1 VADHGEERVMDP
13 MGYWGLLKESGR
25 EWLEDKA
32 PRLGAALA
40 YYTALSITPLL
51 VIAIFIA
58 GIVFGQEAAQ
68 GYLLDQI
75 RGLVGVQGGRAIETM
90 IAHSNRPRT
99 GSLAAVL
106 GVITLLAGAVGV
118 VGQLQ
123 DALDTIWEVA
133 PKPGR
138 GVVGFLKDRF
148 LSLAM
153 VLGFGFLLLVSLI
166 LSTVLT
172 ALGTYF
178 VGLMPAAAPA
188 MEVADFLISLAVTAL
203 LFAMIFK
210 LVPDAEIAWGDVWI
224 GAALTALLFTLGKFL
239 LGLYIGRS
247 GITSTYGAAGSLVAL
262 LVWVYYSAQIVFFGA
277 EFTKAYANRFGSRIV
292 PSEDAVP
299 LTEEA
304 RAQQGMPRTKNI
316 EARSSRAQ

>member
-1 VADHGEERVMDP
+1 MD
-13 MGYWGLLKESGR
+13 MNGYWGLLKEAGR

-40 YYTALSITPLL
+40 YYTALSIAPLL

-58 GIVFGQEAAQ
+58 GLAFGKEAAQ

-75 RGLVGVQGGRAIETM
+75 RGLVGVQGGEAIETM
-90 IAHSNRPRT
+90 IAHANQPRT

-106 GVITLLAGAVGV
+106 GVITLLAGAAGV

-123 DALDTIWEVA
+123 DALNTIWEVV

-138 GVVGFLKDRF
+138 GVIGFLKDRF

-172 ALGTYF
+172 ALGTFF

-188 MEVADFLISLAVTAL
+188 LEVANFVISLAVTAL

-210 LVPDAEIAWGDVWI
+210 LLPDAEIAWGDVWI

-239 LGLYIGRS
+239 LGLYLGRS

-262 LVWVYYSAQIVFFGA
+262 LVWVYYSAQIVFFGV

-292 PSEDAVP
+292 PSQDAVP

-304 RAQQGMPRTKNI
+304 RAQQGMPRTRDI
-316 EARSSRAQ
+316 EAKADRMSRS

>member
-1 VADHGEERVMDP
+1 MDP
-13 MGYWGLLKESGR
+13 KGYWELLKQAGS

-40 YYTALSITPLL
+40 YYTALSIAPLL

-58 GIVFGQEAAQ
+58 GMVFGKEAAQ
-68 GYLLDQI
+68 GYLLDQL
-75 RGLVGVQGGRAIETM
+75 RSMVGAQGGQAIETM
-90 IAHSNRPRT
+90 IAQSDRPRT
-99 GSLAAVL
+99 GFIAAVVS
-106 GVITLLAGAVGV
+106 VITLLAGAVGV
-118 VGQLQ
+118 VGQIQ

-138 GVVGFLKDRF
+138 GVIGFIKDRM

-153 VLGFGFLLLVSLI
+153 VLGFGFLLLVSLV

-172 ALGTYF
+172 AMASFF
-178 VGLMPAAAPA
+178 VGLMPAVAPVMEAANF
-188 MEVADFLISLAVTAL
+188 VISLGVTAL

-210 LVPDAEIAWGDVWI
+210 LIPDAKIAWSDVWI
-224 GAALTALLFTLGKFL
+224 GAGLTALLFTLGKFL
-239 LGLYIGRS
+239 LGLYLGRS
-247 GITSTYGAAGSLVAL
+247 GVTSTYGAAGSFVAL
-262 LVWVYYSAQIVFFGA
+262 LVWVYYSAQLVFFGA

-292 PSEDAVP
+292 PSRNAVP

-304 RAQQGMPRTKNI
+304 RAEQGIPRTKDI
-316 EARSSRAQ
+316 EAEAARSNRS

>member
-1 VADHGEERVMDP
+1 MQSA
-13 MGYWGLLKESGR
+13 
-25 EWLEDKA
+25 
-32 PRLGAALA
+32 RLPAA
-40 YYTALSITPLL
+40 S
-51 VIAIFIA
+51 
-58 GIVFGQEAAQ
+58 
-68 GYLLDQI
+68 
-75 RGLVGVQGGRAIETM
+75 
-90 IAHSNRPRT
+90 
-99 GSLAAVL
+99 
-106 GVITLLAGAVGV
+106 GAVHRPSGTV

-138 GVVGFLKDRF
+138 GIMGFIKDRF

-172 ALGTYF
+172 ALGTFF
-178 VGLMPAAAPA
+178 VGLIPAAAPA
-188 MEVADFLISLAVTAL
+188 MEVVNFVISLGVTAL

-210 LVPDAEIAWGDVWI
+210 LVPDAKIAWGDVWI
-224 GAALTALLFTLGKFL
+224 GAALTAVLFTLGKFL
-239 LGLYIGRS
+239 LGLYLGRS

-292 PSEDAVP
+292 PSRDAVP

-304 RAQQGMPRTKNI
+304 RAEQGIPRTEDI
-316 EARSSRAQ
+316 EAKSDRMRRS

>member
-1 VADHGEERVMDP
+1 MDLK
-13 MGYWGLLKESGR
+13 GHWALLKEAGR

-40 YYTALSITPLL
+40 YYTALSIAPLL

-58 GIVFGQEAAQ
+58 GMVFGKEAAQ

-75 RGLVGVQGGRAIETM
+75 RDFVGVQGGQAIETM
-90 IAHSNRPRT
+90 LAHANQPRT
-99 GSLAAVL
+99 GFLAAVL
-106 GVITLLAGAVGV
+106 GVITLLAGAAGV
-118 VGQLQ
+118 VSQLQ
-123 DALDTIWEVA
+123 DALNTIWEVA

-138 GVVGFLKDRF
+138 GIIGFVKDQF
-148 LSLAM
+148 LSLAA
-153 VLGFGFLLLVSLI
+153 VLGLGFLLLVSLI

-172 ALGTYF
+172 ALASFF
-178 VGLMPAAAPA
+178 VGLMPALAPA
-188 MEVADFLISLAVTAL
+188 LEGTNFVVSLAVIAL
-203 LFAMIFK
+203 LFALIFK
-210 LVPDAEIAWGDVWI
+210 LLPDAKIAWNDVWV

-239 LGLYIGRS
+239 MGLYLGRS

-292 PSEDAVP
+292 PSKDAVP

-304 RAQQGMPRTKNI
+304 RAEQGMPRTEDI
-316 EARSSRAQ
+316 EAKSDRLSRS

>member
-1 VADHGEERVMDP
+1 MDLK
-13 MGYWGLLKESGR
+13 GYWGLLREAGR

-40 YYTALSITPLL
+40 YYTALSIAPLL

-58 GIVFGQEAAQ
+58 GMVFGKEAAR

-75 RGLVGVQGGRAIETM
+75 RGLVGGQGGQAIETM
-90 IAHSNRPRT
+90 IAHANQPRT
-99 GSLAAVL
+99 GSLAAAL
-106 GVITLLAGAVGV
+106 GVVTLLAGAAGV

-138 GVVGFLKDRF
+138 GAIGFIKDRF

-153 VLGFGFLLLVSLI
+153 VLGVGFLLLVSLI

-172 ALGTYF
+172 ALGTF
-178 VGLMPAAAPA
+178 SVGLMPAAAPA
-188 MEVADFLISLAVTAL
+188 MEAANFVISLGVTAL

-210 LVPDAEIAWGDVWI
+210 LLPDAKVAWDDVWI

-239 LGLYIGRS
+239 LGLYLGRS
-247 GITSTYGAAGSLVAL
+247 GITSAYGAAGSLVAL

-292 PSEDAVP
+292 PSKDAVP

-304 RAQQGMPRTKNI
+304 RAQQGMPRAKDI
-316 EARSSRAQ
+316 EAKSDRMNRS

>member
-1 VADHGEERVMDP
+1 MDLK
-13 MGYWGLLKESGR
+13 GYWGLLKEAGR

-40 YYTALSITPLL
+40 YYTALSIAPLL

-58 GIVFGQEAAQ
+58 GMAFGKEAAQ

-75 RGLVGVQGGRAIETM
+75 RDLVGGQGGQAIETM
-90 IAHSNRPRT
+90 LAHANQPRT

-106 GVITLLAGAVGV
+106 GMITLLAGAAGV
-118 VGQLQ
+118 VSQLQ
-123 DALDTIWEVA
+123 DALNTIWEVA

-138 GVVGFLKDRF
+138 GVIGFLKDRF
-148 LSLAM
+148 LSLAA
-153 VLGFGFLLLVSLI
+153 VLGLGFLLLVSLV

-172 ALGTYF
+172 ALAAFF
-178 VGLMPAAAPA
+178 VGLMPALAPA
-188 MEVADFLISLAVTAL
+188 LEAVNFVVSLAVTAL
-203 LFAMIFK
+203 LFALIFK
-210 LVPDAEIAWGDVWI
+210 LLPDAKIAWGDVWV

-239 LGLYIGRS
+239 LGFYLGRS

-292 PSEDAVP
+292 PSRDAVP

-304 RAQQGMPRTKNI
+304 RAEQGMPRTKDI
-316 EARSSRAQ
+316 EVKTNRMSRS

>member
-1 VADHGEERVMDP
+1 MD
-13 MGYWGLLKESGR
+13 MKGYWGLLKEAGR

-40 YYTALSITPLL
+40 YYTALSIAPLL

-58 GIVFGQEAAQ
+58 GMVFGKEAAQ

-75 RGLVGVQGGRAIETM
+75 RGLVGAQGGQAIETM
-90 IAHSNRPRT
+90 LAHANQPRT
-99 GSLAAVL
+99 GSVAVAF
-106 GVITLLAGAVGV
+106 GVITLLAGAAGV

-138 GVVGFLKDRF
+138 GVIGFIKDRF

-172 ALGTYF
+172 ALGTF
-178 VGLMPAAAPA
+178 FIGLMPAAAPA
-188 MEVADFLISLAVTAL
+188 MEAVNFVISLGVTAL

-210 LVPDAEIAWGDVWI
+210 LVPDAKIAWGDVWI

-239 LGLYIGRS
+239 LGLYLGRS

-262 LVWVYYSAQIVFFGA
+262 LVWVYYSAQIAFYGA

-292 PSEDAVP
+292 PTEDAVP

-304 RAQQGMPRTKNI
+304 RAQQGMPRTKDI
-316 EARSSRAQ
+316 EAKSDRLSRS

>member
-1 VADHGEERVMDP
+1 MDLK
-13 MGYWGLLKESGR
+13 GYWGLLKEAGR

-40 YYTALSITPLL
+40 YYTALSIAPLL

-58 GIVFGQEAAQ
+58 GMAFGKEAAQ

-75 RGLVGVQGGRAIETM
+75 QDLVGVQGGQAIETM
-90 IAHSNRPRT
+90 LAHANQPRT

-106 GVITLLAGAVGV
+106 GMITLLAGAAGV
-118 VGQLQ
+118 VSQLQ
-123 DALDTIWEVA
+123 DALNTVWEVA

-138 GVVGFLKDRF
+138 GVIGFLKDRF
-148 LSLAM
+148 LSLAA
-153 VLGFGFLLLVSLI
+153 VLGLGFLLLVSLV

-172 ALGTYF
+172 ALAAFF
-178 VGLMPAAAPA
+178 VGLMPALAPA
-188 MEVADFLISLAVTAL
+188 LEAVNFVVSLAVTAL
-203 LFAMIFK
+203 LFALIFK
-210 LVPDAEIAWGDVWI
+210 LLPDAKIAWGDVWV

-239 LGLYIGRS
+239 LGFYLGRS

-292 PSEDAVP
+292 PSRDAVP

-304 RAQQGMPRTKNI
+304 RAEQGIPRTKDI
-316 EARSSRAQ
+316 EVKTNRMSRS